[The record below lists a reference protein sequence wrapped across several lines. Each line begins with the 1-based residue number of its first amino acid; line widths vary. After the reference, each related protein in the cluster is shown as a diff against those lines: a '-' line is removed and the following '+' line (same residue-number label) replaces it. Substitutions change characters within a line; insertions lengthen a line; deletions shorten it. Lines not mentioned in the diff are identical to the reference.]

1 MSTNNLSIVQR
12 PVDSAVKTPVITNWT
27 PMLGYMIYK
36 DQVIDTFFYYKI
48 GLDVFLGSD
57 ATGTQIAALRQRRNG
72 YNPDIVAGKARAFF
86 DIKEIVNSQ
95 LVNTYYDQNL
105 TGVPFSSLHTLGA
118 NAYDDGAGGVLY
130 KIYSVSGDRR
140 TARRQIDQIYVRAI
154 DCYSTNQAAA
164 VTCYTPTTPVENS
177 AYYMQA
183 SLDLFQPRALTATEY
198 DTDYIMG
205 IAFQSYSLNSST
217 SLFLSDNPR
226 VPASGYGSTTEDK
239 STNFIYS
246 DKDTSE
252 HDYHTIA
259 FLNDEAAFD
268 SGLKKIRIKY
278 YTGANVA
285 LTTTDISNISD
296 NGGFDPS
303 TTGATAT
310 NDRKLLYFGCGPGN
324 LEGFDNGGTN
334 TQRPSNASNN
344 TWTHYT
350 IQGLDSSNNAVSQ
363 KILFIKQDP
372 SCKGYPKR
380 RLAWRNSLGCYDYFN
395 FKLKSTQTTEIKRD
409 KFGQMLGTFDASKFF
424 YASWQRG
431 DAVRQTTAKL
441 KETLNTDYITEEQ
454 GTLIERLLMSTDVFI
469 IENGDTRFTQSVVV
483 TDSSFVKKTVAN
495 DKLIQYSITI
505 EYSNPLNTNS

>member
-12 PVDSAVKTPVITNWT
+12 PVDSTVQTPAITNWT

-72 YNPDIVAGKARAFF
+72 YNPDIVSGKARAFF

-105 TGVPFSSLHTLGA
+105 TGIPFSSLHTLGA
-118 NAYDDGAGGVLY
+118 NAYDDGSGTVQY

-140 TARRQIDQIYVRAI
+140 TFRRQIDEIYVRAI

-164 VTCYTPTTPVENS
+164 VTCYTPTTAVEDS

-183 SLDLFQPRALTATEY
+183 SLDLFHPRAVTATDNDVGY
-198 DTDYIMG
+198 TMG

-239 STNFIYS
+239 PINLVYW
-246 DKDTSE
+246 DNDTDTG
-252 HDYHTIA
+252 DYHTIA

-268 SGLKKIRIKY
+268 SGLKKIRIRY
-278 YTGANVA
+278 YTGANAA
-285 LTTTDISNISD
+285 LTTTDIENID
-296 NGGFDPS
+296 NNGGFDPS

-324 LEGFDNGGTN
+324 LQGYDNGGTN
-334 TQRPSNASNN
+334 TQRPSSASNN

-350 IQGLDSSNNAVSQ
+350 IQGLDSSGNAVSQ

-395 FKLKSTQTTEIKRD
+395 FKLKSTQTTSIKRN
-409 KFGQMLGTFDASKFF
+409 KFGQMLGTFDASRFY

-431 DAVRQTTAKL
+431 DAVRQTTATL

-469 IENGDTRFTQSVVV
+469 IENSDTRYTQSVVV

-505 EYSNPLNTNS
+505 EYANPLNTNS

>member
-12 PVDSAVKTPVITNWT
+12 PVASSVKTPAITNWT

-48 GLDVFLGSD
+48 GLEIYLGSD
-57 ATGTQIAALRQRRNG
+57 ATGTQIASLRQRRNG
-72 YNPDIVAGKARAFF
+72 YSVDVTAGKARAFF

-105 TGVPFSSLHTLGA
+105 TGIPFSTLHTLGA
-118 NAYDDGAGGVLY
+118 NTYDDGAGSVVY
-130 KIYSVSGDRR
+130 RIYSVSGDRR
-140 TARRQIDQIYVRAI
+140 TAQRQIDQVYVRAI

-164 VTCYTPTTPVENS
+164 VTCYTPTTPVEDS

-183 SLDLFQPRALTATEY
+183 SLELFNPRAITAT
-198 DTDYIMG
+198 DNDVDYTMG
-205 IAFQSYSLNSST
+205 NAFQTYSLDGST
-217 SLFLSDNPR
+217 KLFLSDNPL
-226 VPASGYGSTTEDK
+226 VSASGYGSTTETK
-239 STNFIYS
+239 PINLVYS
-246 DKDTSE
+246 N
-252 HDYHTIA
+252 DYHTIA

-268 SGLKKIRIKY
+268 SKLKKIRIIY
-278 YTGANVA
+278 YNASNVQISS
-285 LTTTDISNISD
+285 TDIDNIID

-334 TQRPSNASNN
+334 TQRPSNN
-344 TWTHYT
+344 TNWSHYT
-350 IQGLDSSNNAVSQ
+350 IQGFDGATAVSQ
-363 KILFIKQDP
+363 KVVFLKQDP

-395 FKLKSTQTTEIKRD
+395 FKLKSTQTTEIERN
-409 KFGQMLGTFDASKFF
+409 KFGQMLGTFDKSRYY

-469 IENGDTRFTQSVVV
+469 IENDDTRYTQSVVV
-483 TDSSFVKKTVAN
+483 TDSSFIKKTVAN
-495 DKLIQYSITI
+495 DKLIQYSINI
-505 EYSNPLNTNS
+505 EYANPLNTNS

>member
-12 PVDSAVKTPVITNWT
+12 PVDSTVKTPAITNWT

-72 YNPDIVAGKARAFF
+72 YNPDIVSGKARAFF

-105 TGVPFSSLHTLGA
+105 TGIPFSSLHSLGA
-118 NAYDDGAGGVLY
+118 NAYDDGSGTVQY

-140 TARRQIDQIYVRAI
+140 TFQRQIDEIYVRAI

-164 VTCYTPTTPVENS
+164 VTCYTPTTAVEDS

-183 SLDLFQPRALTATEY
+183 SLHLFHPRAVTATDNDVGY
-198 DTDYIMG
+198 TMG
-205 IAFQSYSLNSST
+205 IAFQDYSLNSST

-226 VPASGYGSTTEDK
+226 VPASSYGSTTEDK
-239 STNFIYS
+239 PINLVYW
-246 DKDTSE
+246 DDDTDTG
-252 HDYHTIA
+252 DYHTIA
-259 FLNDEAAFD
+259 FLNSEAVFD
-268 SGLKKIRIKY
+268 SGLKKIRIRY
-278 YTGANVA
+278 YTGANAA
-285 LTTTDISNISD
+285 LTTTDIENID
-296 NGGFDPS
+296 NNGGFDPS

-324 LEGFDNGGTN
+324 LQGYDNGGTN
-334 TQRPSNASNN
+334 NQRPSSATNN

-350 IQGLDSSNNAVSQ
+350 IQGLDSSGNAVSQ

-395 FKLKSTQTTEIKRD
+395 FKLKSTQTTSIKRN
-409 KFGQMLGTFDASKFF
+409 KFGQMLGTFDASRFY

-431 DAVRQTTAKL
+431 DAVRQTTATL

-469 IENGDTRFTQSVVV
+469 IENSDTRYTQSVVV

-505 EYSNPLNTNS
+505 EYANPLNTNS